1 MDARTQD
8 SEEAILRAR
17 VAVPEHV
24 VHREFAEETIVL
36 NLQTGQYHGL
46 NATAGRM
53 LAALDPGTTVGDAV
67 GSLAAEFGQP
77 ADTVRRDLVDL
88 CRNLGERGLIELHE
102 PAGA

>member
-1 MDARTQD
+1 MDARTHD

-24 VHREFAEETIVL
+24 VHRKFPEETIVL

-53 LAALDPGTTVGDAV
+53 LAALDADTTVGDAV
-67 GSLAAEFGQP
+67 DPLAEELGQSP
-77 ADTVRRDLVDL
+77 DTVQRDLVDL
-88 CRNLGERGLIELHE
+88 CRRLGERGLIELDE